1 MKKSLFNSKV
11 TRSIF
16 LICGLLLITS
26 SAWGEGSDGY
36 FYYYYAKVTAKT
48 AQTSSGQGSVYVST
62 TAASVADATA
72 STSTATGQDPNDYGE
87 STDAPSEAGQ
97 VTFYL
102 YAKPA
107 DGYKFDGWSSSATRP
122 DVFESTN
129 PEWQTTFGA
138 STTQGINSTT
148 KPDGKQNSGSTASD
162 GKTQYYYTST
172 AEYTIYAY
180 FSEKAMNFSVSFVQP
195 SNGSISIDGT
205 VPASWPYVVNTTTG
219 ELNTT
224 LIATPASSYRFWGWY
239 TLNSDGSKNYL
250 SYDATY
256 NASFNDGT
264 TVYAEF
270 CPSSY
275 AIFEVAGIQYYDLNK
290 ANAKAVANGG
300 GKIAVVQ
307 DGVVPAGNY
316 TIASGVTLLVPYDAE
331 YTIKNASPSYTYNGG
346 SYSNPSIYRTLTFES
361 GVTLNVSGVLEV
373 GAQNIYAGGGS
384 GGNGGRTLGTCGRL
398 QLNNGS
404 KINLNNGSKLYTWG
418 YITGN
423 GTIDALNGS
432 EVREPFQFEFRGG
445 SHVSAVK
452 SSVLPLNQY
461 YVQNIE
467 TPITFYNGSKEVL
480 FTAAYAARLTTSTN
494 VTFIGTDGLFILE
507 SGSTLTKHYDGTQ
520 DRQVFDIDGNSSL
533 QSITVSVAGYSMSS
547 SSVVLPITN
556 NMILNVHSGTTSI
569 LYAAELLADAKVVI
583 DEGAKVKIRSD
594 LFIYD
599 RDEWVGKNCAK
610 SGDLVPI
617 TYSPTKTVTRNSDGI
632 VDATLMING
641 TLEMYSGE
649 GKTGYLYTTTG
660 GANITSSGT
669 GKIILTNG
677 VGSKTITK
685 QNVGTT
691 QKTQDIPVTPA
702 QLHNASQ
709 WYTAPYTGDNAC
721 EYLATAGAAAN
732 TTITYANGHWGWIGI
747 WKNWDGTILKVA
759 NTCSELELAAKAPT
773 SNPTRLD
780 EEGCTIYTFKTWS
793 SDRNETNQEIVYT
806 ATYDESTITYP
817 ISYAV
822 GANGTG
828 SIAGGTK
835 TCGVDFVLSSS
846 TFTRTGYTQTG
857 WSTTD
862 GGTKAYELGGTYTA
876 DADITLYPFWSP
888 NTNTAYTVKHFLQNI
903 DGTDPSEPEETDNL
917 TGTTG
922 ASVTP
927 AVKSYTGFTAPATQT
942 ATISADGSLVITY
955 QYTRNSY
962 TLTWDAN
969 GGKLSGDYTTGPVKY
984 GAPITPPT
992 AIRDG
997 YDFTGWD
1004 ETPAATM
1011 PAEAKTYTAQWTVA
1025 EAGFYVDIV
1034 DVDNS
1039 AKTLTLNVTGWAS
1052 SGWPYTINGEAY
1064 GKNSTA
1070 GQTKYREDDRT
1081 LILSYGD
1088 DKTRGETFSITATNK
1103 SGTTISKHSYI
1114 IPTEVKTN
1122 TSISSLTAN
1131 QVIYVKAGATLT
1143 VDANT
1148 MVQKIYVAPGASLV
1162 INSDI
1167 TLKANTVFLR
1177 TTPWLSAELKNDGT
1191 LTAQLCYTR
1200 IIKDQSK
1207 YYQFGLPFNCP
1218 LSSVKLS
1225 DGTTTAEYGKAWL
1238 LRSYSESRR
1247 AANGADGNNWVSL
1260 ANDATIQGCVGY
1272 EMFSAYGYYREFYF
1286 PVTPTVNNKVTVSYT
1301 ADGAAGATHAGWN
1314 IVTSPLTYAYANTGA
1329 DPATGLKVS
1338 WLQEDGSYVQEV
1350 PETIAPAIPLSY
1362 QATDNAYLWFDNTPL
1377 TQKLSARRRV
1387 AEADDREETEWLHLT
1402 IEDVNSRGDQTSI
1415 FAHPTRFTEGYE
1427 IGIDVAKQSLIASRA
1442 ILYSSHAYGEMA
1454 FAGVADSLL
1463 ESGVALTVYSPA
1475 TQELTFSLRDNDW
1488 LNRMEYVWLI
1498 DKETGAKI
1506 DLLSSDYSYEAAEG
1520 TTRGRF
1526 FIQGQFKAPNITT
1539 ELEPTSDSSLK
1550 GREIR
1555 KVIINQKMYIIVGEQ
1570 IYDGTGKLVNK

>member
-62 TAASVADATA
+62 TAASVTDATA
-72 STSTATGQDPNDYGE
+72 STSTATGQDPNNYGE

-316 TIASGVTLLVPYDAE
+316 TIESGVTLLVPFDAG

-467 TPITFYNGSKEVL
+467 APITFYNGSKEVL
-480 FTAAYAARLTTSTN
+480 FTAAYAASQTASTN

-569 LYAAELLADAKVVI
+569 LYATELLADAKVVI

-649 GKTGYLYTTTG
+649 GKKGYLYTTTG

-685 QNVGTT
+685 QNVGVTK
-691 QKTQDIPVTPA
+691 KTQDIPVTPA

-732 TTITYANGHWGWIGI
+732 TTITYAHGHWGWIGI

-759 NTCSELELAAKAPT
+759 NTCLESELAAKAPT
-773 SNPTRLD
+773 PNPTRPD
-780 EEGCTIYTFKTWS
+780 EGCTIYTFNSWF
-793 SDRNETNQEIVYT
+793 SDSNETNQEIVYT
-806 ATYDESTITYP
+806 ATYDESTRTYS
-817 ISYAV
+817 IAYEA
-822 GANGTG
+822 GADGTG
-828 SIAGGTK
+828 TVEGGTK
-835 TCGVDFVLSSS
+835 TCGTDFTLSSS

-876 DADITLYPFWSP
+876 NADITLYPFWSP

-903 DGTDPSEPEETDNL
+903 DGTYPSEPEETDNL

-927 AVKSYTGFTAPATQT
+927 AVKSYSGFTAPTTQT
-942 ATISADGSLVITY
+942 AAILADGSLVITY
-955 QYTRNSY
+955 RYTRNSY

-969 GGKLSGDYTTGPVKY
+969 GGKLSGDYTSGSVKY
-984 GAPITPPT
+984 GATITAPT

-997 YDFTGWD
+997 YDFAGWN

-1052 SGWPYTINGEAY
+1052 SGWPYTV
-1064 GKNSTA
+1064 NSTSYEKTA
-1070 GQTKYREDDRT
+1070 RQTDRT
-1081 LILSYGD
+1081 LIIPYTGNVGESMTITVQKTGGD
-1088 DKTRGETFSITATNK
+1088 IV
-1103 SGTTISKHSYI
+1103 SKHNYI
-1114 IPTEVKTN
+1114 VPAAITSDAALGDQQMIFVKPN
-1122 TSISSLTAN
+1122 T
-1131 QVIYVKAGATLT
+1131 TLT
-1143 VDANT
+1143 VDADKTIKN
-1148 MVQKIYVAPGASLV
+1148 IYVAPGAKLV
-1162 INSDI
+1162 VNAGV
-1167 TLKANTVFLR
+1167 TLKADTVFLR
-1177 TTPWLSAELKNDGT
+1177 TTPWLSAELELNGSISG
-1191 LTAQLCYTR
+1191 QVCYTR
-1200 IIKDQSK
+1200 IICKKDA
-1207 YYQFGLPFNCP
+1207 YYQFGLPMSCP
-1218 LSSVKLS
+1218 IASVRLS
-1225 DGTTTAEYGKAWL
+1225 DGTTPVYGNGWL
-1238 LRSYSESRR
+1238 LRSYSEASR
-1247 AANGADGNNWVSL
+1247 AQNGTGADIDNWVTLTSTGSD
-1260 ANDATIQGCVGY
+1260 DAEIQGCVGY
-1272 EMFSAYGYYREFYF
+1272 EMFSNSGYYREYYF
-1286 PVTPTVNNKVTVSYT
+1286 PVAHTDLASSVAVTHT
-1301 ADGAAGATHAGWN
+1301 TENTKGAAHEGWN
-1314 IVTSPLTYAYANTGA
+1314 IVCSPLMRTYTQS
-1329 DPATGLKVS
+1329 PAPEGLVFS
-1338 WLQEDGSYVQEV
+1338 WLQEDGSYIQQPVEEV
-1350 PETIAPAIPLSY
+1350 KPAIPFSY
-1362 QATDNAYLWFDNTPL
+1362 QAKDNGNISFGATMAAP
-1377 TQKLSARRRV
+1377 APRRV
-1387 AEADDREETEWLHLT
+1387 AASEEQTRIQWIQL
-1402 IEDVNSRGDQTSI
+1402 DVTDAKGESDHAGIYS
-1415 FAHPTRFTEGYE
+1415 HPTRYE
-1427 IGIDVAKQSLIASRA
+1427 DTYKAGIDVAKQSLTASRA
-1442 ILYSSHAYGEMA
+1442 ILYSSHVYGEMA
-1454 FAGVADSLL
+1454 FAGVSDSLL
-1463 ESGVALTVYSPA
+1463 ESGIALTVYSPA
-1475 TQELTFSLRDNDW
+1475 EQKLTLSMRENEW

-1498 DKETGAKI
+1498 DNETGART
-1506 DLLSSDYSYEAAEG
+1506 DLLWNDYSFRASEG
-1520 TTRGRF
+1520 TTSGRFVILGRF
-1526 FIQGQFKAPNITT
+1526 FAPQITT
-1539 ELEPTSDSSLK
+1539 DMEPVSDSSSNGAK
-1550 GREIR
+1550 AR
-1555 KVIINQKMYIIVGEQ
+1555 KVLMGQKMYIIVGEQ